1 MADKVISSIIALKNI
16 DLFSALEVKVAYI
29 AIKQDEQLDPVFV
42 RRFVYEELL
51 KLVKKGW
58 LSKTITKQKKL
69 ARYSKTDLF
78 DHKYFKELAN
88 SSIGLDVYKNDGH
101 NYSKE
106 LSTRLKKYNVELL
119 EGLGELELY
128 LTLWEQYPNMKNNLK
143 AKYIATQERNHILK
157 GKINAIGE
165 LLRNITEK

>member
-1 MADKVISSIIALKNI
+1 MDSSTFNQIIVLKNI
-16 DLFSALEVKVAYI
+16 DHFSAVEIRTAYI
-29 AIKQDEQLDPVFV
+29 SIKRNEQLDPASV

-58 LSKTITKQKKL
+58 LKKRMSNKKGVTRYIKTN
-69 ARYSKTDLF
+69 LF
-78 DHKYFKELAN
+78 EHESFKGLV
-88 SSIGLDVYKNDGH
+88 SSFVGKNESEND
-101 NYSKE
+101 YSKE

-128 LTLWEQYPNMKNNLK
+128 FTLWEQYPSMKNHLK
-143 AKYIATQERNHILK
+143 AKYIATQEINHILK

-165 LLRNITEK
+165 LLSKTTEK

>member
-58 LSKTITKQKKL
+58 LSKSITKQKKL

-78 DHKYFKELAN
+78 DHNYFKELAN
-88 SSIGLDVYKNDGH
+88 SSMSLDGYGNDGH
-101 NYSKE
+101 NYSQE
-106 LSTRLKKYNVELL
+106 LSTRLKEHNVELL

-128 LTLWEQYPNMKNNLK
+128 FTLWEQYPSMKNNLK
-143 AKYIATQERNHILK
+143 AKYIEAQERNHILK

-165 LLRNITEK
+165 LLKNTTET